1 MTIEQIITLVNAGY
15 TKQEIAN
22 MQAPAQ
28 VQQAPAQVPAQVQQ
42 APAQV
47 QQAPT
52 QVPAQ
57 VQQAPAQV
65 QQAPAQVQ
73 QAPAQVPAQIQQAP
87 AQVQR
92 TIPNQPVNAAGT
104 TDRLLDIIQEL
115 QKSNLKLASSQGGT
129 PAETAEDALL
139 SIIQE
144 TKGGK

>member
-52 QVPAQ
+52 QV
-57 VQQAPAQV
+57 PAQV